1 MKLKIGSPIIPQ
13 KEEEEVELYLEKDGD
28 TILLKA
34 RTPEVNKIGFYWNIL
49 QFRESDGKLVMERI
63 GNIEDS
69 LISTDVAGA
78 IWMV

>member
-34 RTPEVNKIGFYWNIL
+34 RTPQVNKIGSYWNIL

-63 GNIEDS
+63 KNIDDL